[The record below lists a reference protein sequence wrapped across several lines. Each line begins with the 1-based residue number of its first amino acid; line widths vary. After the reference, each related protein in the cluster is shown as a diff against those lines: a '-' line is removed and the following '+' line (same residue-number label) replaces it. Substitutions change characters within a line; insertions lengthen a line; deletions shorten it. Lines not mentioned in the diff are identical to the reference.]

1 MQSTFSRKTGPKNF
15 EVESSLRLGD
25 ALPPIFSNTVLE
37 KEVKDMHGSREMK
50 VVGKATLLAHA
61 DDIVV
66 LGCSQNDVEKST
78 TRLIRSSERMRFSI
92 NEIKTKYTV
101 MSRCPRILHN
111 LTVGQYTFGEVE
123 NCKYSGVN
131 LNDENDMHNEIRLR
145 LNAENH
151 EYYTMN
157 SKCLTLS
164 LKKPKGSCILL
175 AYDL

>member
-1 MQSTFSRKTGPKNF
+1 
-15 EVESSLRLGD
+15 
-25 ALPPIFSNTVLE
+25 
-37 KEVKDMHGSREMK
+37 MHGSREME

-101 MSRCPRILHN
+101 MSRCPRIWHK

-131 LNDENDMHNEIRLR
+131 LNDKNDMHNEIRLR
-145 LNAENH
+145 LNA
-151 EYYTMN
+151 
-157 SKCLTLS
+157 
-164 LKKPKGSCILL
+164 
-175 AYDL
+175 